1 MVGIILRCNVY
12 ILSDYD
18 EQGSRDDDLWASM
31 ARQPLL
37 PDRDAIT
44 ANAWSEAYSLSLT
57 SSLEDE
63 EGERIL
69 WPRGVGAYSFLVV
82 G

>member
-1 MVGIILRCNVY
+1 MVGIKLRSNVY
-12 ILSDYD
+12 PLSNYYK
-18 EQGSRDDDLWASM
+18 QVYRDGELWASI
-31 ARQPLL
+31 ARHPLL

-44 ANAWSEAYSLSLT
+44 ANAWSEAYSRILT

-69 WPRGVGAYSFLVV
+69 WPRGVGVYSCPVV

>member
-1 MVGIILRCNVY
+1 MY
-12 ILSDYD
+12 
-18 EQGSRDDDLWASM
+18 RDDELWASI

-37 PDRDAIT
+37 PDRDAMT

-69 WPRGVGAYSFLVV
+69 WPRGVGAHSCLVV